1 MALDVLGRICSPPN
15 LPSLKIVSMADSN
28 ETAHAKS
35 VISHDSSFD
44 AA

>member
-1 MALDVLGRICSPPN
+1 MVLDVPGRICRPLN

-35 VISHDSSFD
+35 VISHESFFD
-44 AA
+44 VA